1 MGYDVMLGILN
12 PTEKV
17 RLDNKRLE
25 ELYQQLGPVAA
36 ENVISRAMEELA
48 VRLAKVARAYNRRD
62 LNEIR
67 KIAHSIKVIA
77 DQVGMSTLG
86 CVAADVAA
94 LTARNDGA
102 ALAATTARLTRLGE
116 RSLMAVWDLQDL
128 SV

>member
-1 MGYDVMLGILN
+1 MGSGVMLGKLD

-25 ELYQQLGPVAA
+25 ELYNQLGPANA

-48 VRLAKVARAYNRRD
+48 VRLARVASAYGTGNLQELKKVAN
-62 LNEIR
+62 
-67 KIAHSIKVIA
+67 SITIIA

-86 CVAADVAA
+86 RVASDVAQ
-94 LTARNDGA
+94 LTGRNDGA
-102 ALAATTARLTRLGE
+102 ALAATTTRLTRLGE